1 VIWHPAWQALQQGVL
16 AASPS
21 PTPAPTVPGAGIFS
35 SSLLL
40 SLTVWVP
47 VLVAVA
53 IATMPNPRGRYD
65 TLMKQIAFFTNVG
78 LMFVLGIAY
87 NQFQTFLPT
96 LQYEEKV
103 PWLQA
108 VGATYHLGV
117 DGPGM
122 TMLVLSG
129 LIGIVS
135 VLASLGVRERVRSYF
150 CLLLLTQATVNG
162 AIVARDMFVLILFWG
177 AAAVPLALLVLG
189 WGGHRRHQAA
199 WRLLG
204 YWGLGTAA
212 LVLGTMALY
221 SAAGGGS
228 FDMDVLLKA
237 TIAPRVQL
245 AVGVLMIVAAATRL
259 PLFPLHGWAR
269 DVYSEAPVGVT
280 VIVAGS
286 ASRLGAYLLL
296 RTLVAAEPAAAH
308 LLSPLLAALAA
319 LTVGY
324 GALVALRAVDLRQAA
339 AYLALIP
346 GGVTVLALAA
356 LQPLSIGG
364 AVLSLFAGG
373 LAAALIVSVCAT
385 LSDRA
390 QSRSLHVLTG
400 LAPRMPILTWLMII
414 AGLAVL
420 GVPLFGTFTSDLMT
434 FFGALKTQPIGAF
447 AVAAGL
453 AVGAVALANLW
464 RRVLF
469 SSPNPDAP
477 GVSDASLGETWY
489 LGLLAAGLL
498 WIGVFPGGPK
508 LPGTDSPLFDQ
519 GLVNVMSAGLSDIA
533 SPYVLPVPGTGQ

>member
-1 VIWHPAWQALQQGVL
+1 MILQSASQAIF

-21 PTPAPTVPGAGIFS
+21 PTPTVPGAGIFS

-40 SLTVWVP
+40 SLMVWVP
-47 VLVAVA
+47 VAVAVA
-53 IATMPNPRGRYD
+53 IAVMPNPRGRYD
-65 TLMKQIAFFTNVG
+65 TLMKQIAFFTNLG
-78 LMFVLGIAY
+78 MMFVLGVAY
-87 NQFQTFLPT
+87 NQFQSFLPT
-96 LQYEEKV
+96 AQYEEKV

-135 VLASLGVRERVRSYF
+135 VLASLGIRERVRSYF
-150 CLLLLTQATVNG
+150 CLLLLAQASVNG
-162 AIVARDMFVLILFWG
+162 AIAARDMFVLILFWG
-177 AAAVPLALLVLG
+177 AAAIPLAILVSG
-189 WGGHRRHQAA
+189 WGGPRRHPAA

-204 YWGLGTAA
+204 YWGLGTGA
-212 LVLGTMALY
+212 LVVGTMTLY
-221 SAAGGGS
+221 AASASGT

-237 TIAPRVQL
+237 TVSPRVQL
-245 AVGVLMIVAAATRL
+245 AVGLLMLVAAATRL

-296 RTLVAAEPAAAH
+296 RTLVAAEPSAAH
-308 LLSPLLAALAA
+308 ILSPLLAALAA
-319 LTVGY
+319 VTVGY
-324 GALVALRAVDLRQAA
+324 GALVALRALDLRQAA

-346 GGVTVLALAA
+346 GGVTALALAA
-356 LQPLSIGG
+356 LQPVSIAG

-373 LAAALIVSVCAT
+373 LAAALIVGVCAT
-385 LSDRA
+385 LSERA
-390 QSRSLHVLTG
+390 QSRSLQVLAG

-420 GVPLFGTFTSDLMT
+420 GVPLLATFDSELMT
-434 FFGALKTQPIGAF
+434 FFGSFKTQPVGAF

-453 AVGAVALANLW
+453 AVAAIALASLW

-489 LGLLAAGLL
+489 LGLLAGGLL
-498 WIGVFPGGPK
+498 WVGLFPGGPK

-519 GLVNVMSAGLSDIA
+519 GLVNVMAAGISDIA
-533 SPYVLPVPGTGQ
+533 SPYVLPTAGSGQ

>member
-1 VIWHPAWQALQQGVL
+1 MILL
-16 AASPS
+16 SILTASPS

-47 VLVAVA
+47 VVMA
-53 IATMPNPRGRYD
+53 IAIASMPNPRGRYD
-65 TLMKQIAFFTNVG
+65 ALMKQIAFFTNVG
-78 LMFVLGIAY
+78 IMFVLGIAY
-87 NQFQTFLPT
+87 NQFQSFLPT

-122 TMLVLSG
+122 TMLILSG

-135 VLASLGVRERVRSYF
+135 VLASLGIRERVRSYF
-150 CLLLLTQATVNG
+150 CLLLLVQATVNG
-162 AIVARDMFVLILFWG
+162 AIVARDMFVLVLFW
-177 AAAVPLALLVLG
+177 AAAAIPITLLVLG
-189 WGGHRRHQAA
+189 WGGPRRHPAA

-204 YWGLGTAA
+204 YWALGTGA
-212 LVLGTMALY
+212 LVVGTMTLY
-221 SAAGGGS
+221 SAAGRGT

-237 TIAPRVQL
+237 SISPRIQL
-245 AVGVLMIVAAATRL
+245 AVGLLMIVAAATRL

-269 DVYSEAPVGVT
+269 DVYSEAPVGVS

-296 RTLVAAEPAAAH
+296 RTLVGAEPAAAH
-308 LLSPLLAALAA
+308 LLAPLLAVLAA
-319 LTVGY
+319 VTVAY
-324 GALVALRAVDLRQAA
+324 GALVALRALDLRQAA
-339 AYLALIP
+339 SYLALIP

-356 LQPLSIGG
+356 LQPLSIAG

-373 LAAALIVSVCAT
+373 LAAALIVGVCAT

-390 QSRSLHVLTG
+390 QSRSLHVLSG

-414 AGLAVL
+414 AGLAIL
-420 GVPLFGTFTSDLMT
+420 GVPLLATFDANVLT
-434 FFGALKTQPIGAF
+434 FFGSFKTQPIGAF

-453 AVGAVALANLW
+453 GLAAVAIGTLW
-464 RRVLF
+464 RRMLF

-489 LGLLAAGLL
+489 LGLLAGGLL
-498 WIGVFPGGPK
+498 WVGLFPSGPK

-519 GLVNVMSAGLSDIA
+519 GLVNVMAAGISDIA
-533 SPYVLPVPGTGQ
+533 SPYVLPIPGTGG

>member
-1 VIWHPAWQALQQGVL
+1 MILQSASQAIF

-21 PTPAPTVPGAGIFS
+21 PTPTVPGAGIFS

-40 SLTVWVP
+40 SLMVWVP
-47 VLVAVA
+47 VAVAVA
-53 IATMPNPRGRYD
+53 IAVMPNPRGRYD
-65 TLMKQIAFFTNVG
+65 TLMKQIAFFTNLG
-78 LMFVLGIAY
+78 MMFVLGVAY
-87 NQFQTFLPT
+87 NQFQSFLPT
-96 LQYEEKV
+96 AQYEEKV

-135 VLASLGVRERVRSYF
+135 VLASLGIRERVRSYF
-150 CLLLLTQATVNG
+150 CLLLLAQASVNG
-162 AIVARDMFVLILFWG
+162 AIAARDMFVLILFWG
-177 AAAVPLALLVLG
+177 AAAIPLAILVSG
-189 WGGHRRHQAA
+189 WGGPRRHPAA
-199 WRLLG
+199 GRLLG
-204 YWGLGTAA
+204 YWGLGTGA
-212 LVLGTMALY
+212 LVVGTMTLY
-221 SAAGGGS
+221 AASASGT

-237 TIAPRVQL
+237 TVSPRVQL
-245 AVGVLMIVAAATRL
+245 VVGLLMLVAAATRL

-296 RTLVAAEPAAAH
+296 RTLVAAEPSAAH
-308 LLSPLLAALAA
+308 ILSPLLAALAA
-319 LTVGY
+319 VTVGY
-324 GALVALRAVDLRQAA
+324 GALVALRALDLRQAA

-346 GGVTVLALAA
+346 GGVTALALAA
-356 LQPLSIGG
+356 LQPVSIAG

-373 LAAALIVSVCAT
+373 LAAALIVGVCAT
-385 LSDRA
+385 LSERA
-390 QSRSLHVLTG
+390 QSRSLQVLAG

-420 GVPLFGTFTSDLMT
+420 GVPLLATFDSELMT
-434 FFGALKTQPIGAF
+434 FFGSFKTQPVGAF

-453 AVGAVALANLW
+453 AVAAIALASLW

-498 WIGVFPGGPK
+498 WVGLFPGGPK

-519 GLVNVMSAGLSDIA
+519 GLVNVMAAGISDIA
-533 SPYVLPVPGTGQ
+533 SPYVLPTAVSGQ